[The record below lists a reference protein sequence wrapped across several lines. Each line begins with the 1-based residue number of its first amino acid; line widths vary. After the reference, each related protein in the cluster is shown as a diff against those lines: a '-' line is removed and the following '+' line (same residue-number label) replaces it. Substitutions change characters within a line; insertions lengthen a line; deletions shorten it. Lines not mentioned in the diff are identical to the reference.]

1 MKITVK
7 TQLLSAAPPFV
18 GTRLGIEID
27 EPIDGKYLYGLYSAQ
42 LADGCDSV
50 TVDWGDGKTETVAE
64 LSRLV
69 HEYDAPGRYEVKVSD
84 EVKTLVLSAL
94 SDQEGYPALK
104 IIRQLTSI
112 VCNATKLTSFGR
124 NFCNAATSLHT
135 LDLSQSPVSILGAL
149 AFSGCTALPSEVRLR
164 PVTTLPA
171 NAFKGCSQIGVL
183 HFATSSEAVI
193 TSSTGYKSDPTFGT
207 GTAIL
212 KFDL

>member
-7 TQLLSAAPPFV
+7 TKLLSAVPPFV

-42 LADGCDSV
+42 FADGCDSV

-94 SDQEGYPALK
+94 SDQEGYPALQ

-112 VCNATKLTSFGR
+112 VCNATKLTTFGR
-124 NFCNAATSLHT
+124 NCCNAATSLRT
-135 LDLSQSPVSILGAL
+135 LDLSQSSVSLLGAF
-149 AFSGCTALPSEVRLR
+149 AFSGCTALPSEVLLK
-164 PVTTLPA
+164 PVTSVTA
-171 NAFKGCSQIGVL
+171 TSFKGCSQIDVL
-183 HFATSSEAVI
+183 HFATSSETTI
-193 TSSTGYKSDPTFGT
+193 TTSAGYKSDPTFGT